1 MARTSAPRVPRRPRP
16 PADGRMQPAAEV
28 LEWIER
34 YILRETG
41 ELHNPEHRH
50 LIGAD
55 LQVMWAPQGFA
66 KKGRTV
72 VGTAEEV
79 SFRSGGFERMRAEQQ
94 YADWFGVAPKFLIT
108 FAASYAADC
117 TDAEWCALVEH
128 ELYHVAHARGLFGEP
143 LFTKEGRPRLEI
155 RGHDVEE
162 FVGVVRRYGTGNP
175 EGNLARLVE
184 AAGRAPEV
192 SRLQVAGACGTCL
205 LRAA

>member
-1 MARTSAPRVPRRPRP
+1 MIAAVAP
-16 PADGRMQPAAEV
+16 GQE
-28 LEWIER
+28 ER
-34 YILRETG
+34 AKAIALWAG
-41 ELHNPEHRH
+41 FLS
-50 LIGAD
+50 IGAAISP
-55 LQVMWAPQGFA
+55 LLGGAFA
-66 KKGRTV
+66 EHGDWRGAYAV
-72 VGTAEEV
+72 VIGAAV
-79 SFRSGGFERMRAEQQ
+79 LS
-94 YADWFGVAPKFLIT
+94 FLIT